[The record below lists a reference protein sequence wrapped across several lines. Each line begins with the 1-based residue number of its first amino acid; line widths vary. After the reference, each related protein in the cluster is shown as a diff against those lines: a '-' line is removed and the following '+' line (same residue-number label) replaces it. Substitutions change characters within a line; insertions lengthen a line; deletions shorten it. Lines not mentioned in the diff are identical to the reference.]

1 MSVMSMSGDLQID
14 EACVGPPGTK
24 VLFWLTGVG
33 VLAAKVQST
42 IDEDIGIIR
51 IQHCKRSSQLKAR
64 IDLTPLR
71 VDSYGWNRAPRFVRA
86 DVSSTA

>member
-1 MSVMSMSGDLQID
+1 MSGDLQID

-42 IDEDIGIIR
+42 IDEDIGIIE
-51 IQHCKRSSQLKAR
+51 IQHCMRLSHSKFKSTNGFDSCAR
-64 IDLTPLR
+64 
-71 VDSYGWNRAPRFVRA
+71 
-86 DVSSTA
+86 

>member
-1 MSVMSMSGDLQID
+1 MSVMSMSGDLQIN

-42 IDEDIGIIR
+42 IDEDIGIISHQKEIPGQMEGKTSRRVR
-51 IQHCKRSSQLKAR
+51 IAAKH
-64 IDLTPLR
+64 
-71 VDSYGWNRAPRFVRA
+71 N
-86 DVSSTA
+86 VSTCTSIC